1 MTIAFDIDG
10 TLTESHVISI
20 YRSLEDKYDIA
31 IVTRRTPPLAD
42 EFITEEGL
50 SPDIVR
56 SGAIKSIP
64 LSNIEGTGEV
74 NVYIGNR
81 LTDYLFASLS
91 GWKFIP
97 AQTVTQESIL
107 NLIE

>member
-10 TLTESHVISI
+10 TLTESRVLSI
-20 YRSLEDKYDIA
+20 YKSLEGQYKIA
-31 IVTRRTPPLAD
+31 IVTRRTPELANR
-42 EFITEEGL
+42 FIAEENL

-64 LSNIEGTGEV
+64 LNNIEDGEV

-81 LTDYLFASLS
+81 LTDYLFASIS
-91 GWKFIP
+91 GWHFVP
-97 AQTVTQESIL
+97 AQTVTRESIL